1 MASRF
6 CERCSRLLKQITTW
20 LLRVCREV
28 EQKVREVFRELCECG
43 CFRST
48 PEKDVFRR
56 MTQELAPV
64 QLLDAQTQ
72 LFNRENLQALNRLA
86 NSENTEEQRMA
97 ALCYLHLSLH
107 LKISLPDDFLEP
119 VMTLLLSHDLDV
131 QKTICLSLVNL
142 LVKNKVC
149 RESVIEMGVLVP
161 MLELFQSCD
170 VAAQC
175 HSCACVTVLASSELK
190 REALLVD
197 GVRPLLALA
206 KSYSSG
212 VQRNATW
219 ALLHLTQSGCSTRI
233 MCQAGA
239 IPVLV
244 PLLQSSDSEVQFY
257 SCSALCNIAAFQE
270 HHSKLLS
277 IGGHFLLKSLLT
289 LMSSSV
295 ERNSSQACKCLQ
307 TLSHNGNSNSSALQS
322 GYGLNLRLN
331 SKFAFSVT
339 FRMYKK
345 TTKVGHKHF
354 CACAVAI
361 QEQLMELDCVLPL
374 KVLMKSSSPEPALS
388 LLSVLSAH
396 PPNNFVLVSE
406 GILDEMAPLL
416 HHNRSSPV
424 IVTRCCEI
432 MASLGSSSI
441 GQQAVLESQCLS
453 GLLEALQS
461 PAQSDETLLHVTS
474 YLNQLMTSDVLKSS
488 VSAEITSDQVWR
500 LVELSGQRNP
510 QLSYNSVAIISKLE
524 MTDENVL
531 LLKPHHSSVLDRL
544 ILFLREEDVKFHHLA
559 MVAIANLK
567 KDEEFLLLLGKSEIK
582 EQLKKV
588 LGQRTHQL

>member
-142 LVKNKVC
+142 LVKNK
-149 RESVIEMGVLVP
+149 
-161 MLELFQSCD
+161 
-170 VAAQC
+170 
-175 HSCACVTVLASSELK
+175 ELK

-307 TLSHNGNSNSSALQS
+307 TLSHN
-322 GYGLNLRLN
+322 
-331 SKFAFSVT
+331 
-339 FRMYKK
+339 
-345 TTKVGHKHF
+345 
-354 CACAVAI
+354 VAI

>member
-119 VMTLLLSHDLDV
+119 VMALLLSHDLDV

-307 TLSHNGNSNSSALQS
+307 TLSHN
-322 GYGLNLRLN
+322 
-331 SKFAFSVT
+331 
-339 FRMYKK
+339 
-345 TTKVGHKHF
+345 
-354 CACAVAI
+354 VAI

-396 PPNNFVLVSE
+396 PPNNVRPVTGCKFVLVSE

-416 HHNRSSPV
+416 HHNRSSPL

-559 MVAIANLK
+559 MVAIANLN

>member
-1 MASRF
+1 MA
-6 CERCSRLLKQITTW
+6 
-20 LLRVCREV
+20 
-28 EQKVREVFRELCECG
+28 
-43 CFRST
+43 
-48 PEKDVFRR
+48 
-56 MTQELAPV
+56 
-64 QLLDAQTQ
+64 
-72 LFNRENLQALNRLA
+72 
-86 NSENTEEQRMA
+86 
-97 ALCYLHLSLH
+97 
-107 LKISLPDDFLEP
+107 
-119 VMTLLLSHDLDV
+119 LLLSHDLDV

-277 IGGHFLLKSLLT
+277 IG
-289 LMSSSV
+289 
-295 ERNSSQACKCLQ
+295 
-307 TLSHNGNSNSSALQS
+307 
-322 GYGLNLRLN
+322 
-331 SKFAFSVT
+331 
-339 FRMYKK
+339 
-345 TTKVGHKHF
+345 
-354 CACAVAI
+354 VAI

-396 PPNNFVLVSE
+396 PPNNV
-406 GILDEMAPLL
+406 
-416 HHNRSSPV
+416 RPV
-424 IVTRCCEI
+424 TGCK
-432 MASLGSSSI
+432 
-441 GQQAVLESQCLS
+441 AVLESQCLS

-559 MVAIANLK
+559 MVAIANLN

>member
-307 TLSHNGNSNSSALQS
+307 TLSHN
-322 GYGLNLRLN
+322 
-331 SKFAFSVT
+331 
-339 FRMYKK
+339 
-345 TTKVGHKHF
+345 
-354 CACAVAI
+354 VAI

>member
-307 TLSHNGNSNSSALQS
+307 TLSHN
-322 GYGLNLRLN
+322 
-331 SKFAFSVT
+331 
-339 FRMYKK
+339 
-345 TTKVGHKHF
+345 
-354 CACAVAI
+354 VAI

-396 PPNNFVLVSE
+396 PPNNVRPVTGCKFVLVSE

>member
-1 MASRF
+1 MF
-6 CERCSRLLKQITTW
+6 LL
-20 LLRVCREV
+20 
-28 EQKVREVFRELCECG
+28 
-43 CFRST
+43 S
-48 PEKDVFRR
+48 
-56 MTQELAPV
+56 
-64 QLLDAQTQ
+64 DAQTQ

-219 ALLHLTQSGCSTRI
+219 ALLHLTQSGKIAQI

-322 GYGLNLRLN
+322 
-331 SKFAFSVT
+331 
-339 FRMYKK
+339 
-345 TTKVGHKHF
+345 
-354 CACAVAI
+354 
-361 QEQLMELDCVLPL
+361 
-374 KVLMKSSSPEPALS
+374 VLMKSSSPEPALS

-396 PPNNFVLVSE
+396 PPNNV
-406 GILDEMAPLL
+406 
-416 HHNRSSPV
+416 RPV
-424 IVTRCCEI
+424 TGCKVRR
-432 MASLGSSSI
+432 
-441 GQQAVLESQCLS
+441 AVLESQCLS

-474 YLNQLMTSDVLKSS
+474 YLNQLMTSGQN

>member
-119 VMTLLLSHDLDV
+119 VMALLLSHDLDV

-307 TLSHNGNSNSSALQS
+307 TLSHN
-322 GYGLNLRLN
+322 
-331 SKFAFSVT
+331 
-339 FRMYKK
+339 
-345 TTKVGHKHF
+345 
-354 CACAVAI
+354 VAI

-396 PPNNFVLVSE
+396 PPNNVRPVTGCKFVLVSE

>member
-307 TLSHNGNSNSSALQS
+307 TLSHN
-322 GYGLNLRLN
+322 
-331 SKFAFSVT
+331 
-339 FRMYKK
+339 
-345 TTKVGHKHF
+345 
-354 CACAVAI
+354 
-361 QEQLMELDCVLPL
+361 
-374 KVLMKSSSPEPALS
+374 EPALS

>member
-119 VMTLLLSHDLDV
+119 VMALLLSHDLDV

-142 LVKNKVC
+142 LVKNK
-149 RESVIEMGVLVP
+149 
-161 MLELFQSCD
+161 
-170 VAAQC
+170 
-175 HSCACVTVLASSELK
+175 ELK

-307 TLSHNGNSNSSALQS
+307 TLSHN
-322 GYGLNLRLN
+322 
-331 SKFAFSVT
+331 
-339 FRMYKK
+339 
-345 TTKVGHKHF
+345 
-354 CACAVAI
+354 VAI

-396 PPNNFVLVSE
+396 PPNNVRPVTGCKFVLVSE

>member
-119 VMTLLLSHDLDV
+119 VMALLLSHDLDV

-307 TLSHNGNSNSSALQS
+307 TLSHN
-322 GYGLNLRLN
+322 
-331 SKFAFSVT
+331 
-339 FRMYKK
+339 
-345 TTKVGHKHF
+345 
-354 CACAVAI
+354 VAI

>member
-119 VMTLLLSHDLDV
+119 VMALLLSHDLDV

-307 TLSHNGNSNSSALQS
+307 TLSHN
-322 GYGLNLRLN
+322 
-331 SKFAFSVT
+331 
-339 FRMYKK
+339 
-345 TTKVGHKHF
+345 
-354 CACAVAI
+354 VAI

-416 HHNRSSPV
+416 HHNRSSPL

-559 MVAIANLK
+559 MVAIANLN